1 MRSLVV
7 SALSSVFT
15 SVALF
20 GMSACGDGSAAQPA
34 EHELAP
40 FGGDESV
47 AGMREEPAASM
58 GPVGPSASAD
68 DGSSPES
75 TPDLPPLAPPV
86 TGEGT
91 PEQEPLPLGA
101 GGLSINGACTPVCA
115 SAATDAD
122 ATGQLDGWGWENEA
136 SCVVSGSTIAAQG
149 SPCELVP
156 AELPPLPAVPD
167 GEVTRPAGVDSVGF
181 FVSGGRLYDR
191 RGNDF
196 VMRGVNNPLAWFRNR
211 TTGALAWLD
220 QIASTGANS
229 VRLVWETTATD
240 SQLLRDSIE
249 RSLQL
254 RMVPMIELHDV
265 TGGTTV
271 DGPANMA
278 RYYTETDA
286 IKQILLDYED
296 SLLVNIANEW
306 DGADAIYVQAYTDA
320 INVFRSAG
328 IAHTLV
334 VDSNGYGQKA
344 NTVLTQGQA
353 LLAADPQHNLLFS
366 VHMYEVYRNAQTIRD
381 TLQRAATAQLPFIVG
396 EFGFQHG
403 SDNQNQGNPYQIP
416 YDVLLEESE
425 RLGLGYLAWSWTG
438 NSGGV
443 EYLDLTAQSGSA
455 NELSP
460 WGEGVINGPNGI
472 RATAEPASIFAE

>member
-1 MRSLVV
+1 MRSPVV

-15 SVALF
+15 SVALL
-20 GMSACGDGSAAQPA
+20 GLSACGEGSAREPA
-34 EHELAP
+34 GSELAP
-40 FGGDESV
+40 PGGDDIVDE
-47 AGMREEPAASM
+47 RLEEPGSM
-58 GPVGPSASAD
+58 GPVAPPANVD
-68 DGSSPES
+68 DGSSPEG
-75 TPDLPPLAPPV
+75 TPDVPPLAPPV

-91 PEQEPLPLGA
+91 PGEEQLPLA
-101 GGLSINGACTPVCA
+101 TGGLSINGECRRVCA
-115 SAATDAD
+115 SAETDAD
-122 ATGQLDGWGWENEA
+122 AAGALDGWGWENEA
-136 SCVVSGSTIAAQG
+136 SCVVSGSAVAAAG
-149 SPCELVP
+149 LPCELVP
-156 AELPPLPAVPD
+156 VVLPPLPPVPD
-167 GEVTRPAGVDSVGF
+167 GPVTRPEGVESAGF

-196 VMRGVNNPLAWFRNR
+196 VMRGVNNPLAWFGNRN
-211 TTGALAWLD
+211 TGALAWLE

-240 SQLLRDSIE
+240 TQLLRDSVE

-265 TGGTTV
+265 TGGTTA
-271 DGPANMA
+271 DGLLSMA

-306 DGADAIYVQAYTDA
+306 SGATNIYVQAYTDA
-320 INVFRSAG
+320 INVFRAAG
-328 IAHTLV
+328 IRHTLV
-334 VDSNGYGQKA
+334 LDSNGYGQNA
-344 NTVLTQGQA
+344 NTVLNQGQA

-366 VHMYEVYRNAQTIRD
+366 VHMYEQFRDAQTIVD

-403 SDNQNQGNPYQIP
+403 SDNQNQGNPYPIP

-425 RLGLGYLAWSWTG
+425 RLGFGYLAWSWTG

-443 EYLDLTAQSGSA
+443 EYLDLTARSGSA
-455 NELSP
+455 LELSP
-460 WGEGVINGPNGI
+460 WGDGVINGPNGI
-472 RATAEPASIFAE
+472 RETAEPASIFAE